1 MELNKEKGVHIHLD
15 RTGRASGE
23 AFVQFESTEDCE
35 KALKR
40 NMEKIGHRWVGS
52 WFGSCYVAILD
63 TKSIDTK
70 LCHKKFFNWGG
81 NTLFYSLIFL
91 NYVFFLKKNNFY
103 FKLKLMLISPWWQ
116 HNL

>member
-1 MELNKEKGVHIHLD
+1 MD

-63 TKSIDTK
+63 TKSKFDTSSQNTKRKTK
-70 LCHKKFFNWGG
+70 LIKMGRYHIV
-81 NTLFYSLIFL
+81 L
-91 NYVFFLKKNNFY
+91 
-103 FKLKLMLISPWWQ
+103 
-116 HNL
+116 